1 MKRAIFVLFLL
12 SVFLPAQQKTE
23 FRAVWITN
31 VDSYVLFSDKNIT
44 DAMNFLAERGFNV
57 IFPVVWNKGYTLYPS
72 RIMDSLFQA
81 PIISNFAGRDPLKK
95 IILEAHRVGI
105 EVIPWFEFGFSSS
118 YSSNGGHIV
127 QRFPSWAG
135 KDKDGNLLVKNGFDW
150 LAGTN
155 PQVQDFMIALTTE
168 VLDNYDV
175 DGVQG
180 DDRLPAM
187 PVEGGYDSTT
197 QAIYR
202 SENGGANP
210 PVNYFDANWK
220 RWRAN
225 KLNNFYRRLKDSVK
239 VRGEHY
245 IISAAPSVYP
255 WGYDNYLQDSKTWVD
270 SGIVE
275 NFVPQ
280 LYRYDYPSYA
290 NELNNA
296 YNLIP
301 ANKKHIFFAGMLA
314 KAGSYVIPPSYL
326 IQSMNLNRTK
336 GLKGECFFFYE
347 GLTAN
352 NSQNG
357 DTLRTLFYNE
367 PALLPYR
374 NGNVFRPK
382 AEIIDEADS
391 LNTQRF
397 GNWQR
402 VPVQGYNP
410 SIYWTND
417 TGEAYF
423 DYYFDAPA
431 QAWYDIYTYIVPN
444 FSFSQ
449 NARYTIF
456 DTNGEQQVIVNQ
468 QLSSNTGWIKIGE
481 AYVSPGRKKVLR
493 VDNSL
498 LEPGKYIHADASMMM
513 INRKKSPEVII
524 TSIKESEGENSLL
537 SPEDFI
543 VSEAYPNPFNPLT
556 NIRIQL
562 GVSTAVTADVYNIM
576 GEKVYSPVVNTEMGE
591 GEHMISINGTGLS
604 SGIYFVNISAGP
616 FRKSVKILL
625 MK

>member
-1 MKRAIFVLFLL
+1 MKKILL
-12 SVFLPAQQKTE
+12 LLLVSTGLLRAQQNTE

-31 VDSYVLFSDKNIT
+31 VDSYVLFSDKNIA
-44 DAMNFLAERGFNV
+44 DAMDFLAERGFNV

-105 EVIPWFEFGFSSS
+105 EVVPWFEFGFASS
-118 YSSNGGHIV
+118 YSANGGHIV

-135 KDKDGNLLVKNGFDW
+135 KNKDGALLVKNGFDW

-202 SENGGANP
+202 MENGGANP
-210 PVNYFDANWK
+210 PVNYFDAGWK

-239 VRGEHY
+239 VRGDHY
-245 IISAAPSVYP
+245 LISAAPSVYP

-275 NFVPQ
+275 NFIPQ

-301 ANKKHIFFAGMLA
+301 ADKKHIFFSGMLA

-326 IQSMNLNRTK
+326 IQAMNLNRNK

-352 NSQNG
+352 NNENG
-357 DTLRTLFYNE
+357 DTLKSLYYSQ
-367 PALLPYR
+367 PAKLPYR

-382 AEIIDEADS
+382 AELIDEGDS
-391 LNTQRF
+391 VNTAKS
-397 GNWQR
+397 GTWQR
-402 VPVQGYNP
+402 VPVQGYRP

-417 TGEAYF
+417 TGDAYF

-431 QAWYDIYTYIVPN
+431 AAWYDIYTYIVPN

-449 NARYTIF
+449 FAKYTLYS
-456 DTNGEQQVIVNQ
+456 EQGNTEIVINQ
-468 QLSSNTGWIKIGE
+468 QASANNGWTKIGE
-481 AYVSPGRKKVLR
+481 AFVSPGRKKVLR

-513 INRKKSPEVII
+513 INRKKSPDVVI
-524 TSIKESEGENSLL
+524 TSINEAEGAPAEFT
-537 SPEDFI
+537 PDDFTI
-543 VSEAYPNPFNPLT
+543 SNAYPNPFNPVTGIDL
-556 NIRIQL
+556 L
-562 GVSTAVTADVYNIM
+562 VSKSSIVSASLYNIL
-576 GEKVYSPVVNTEMGE
+576 GEEVFRIMDNKLMES
-591 GEHMISINGTGLS
+591 GTHKLKIDAGTLN
-604 SGIYFVNISAGP
+604 SGIYILSVTGNGIK
-616 FRKSVKILL
+616 KSQKVMLL
-625 MK
+625 K